1 WDAGPELAEAL
12 DAPVLTTFKA
22 KGLVS
27 DRHPLGAGVLGRSG
41 TPVASWL
48 MNESDLLLVF
58 GASSS
63 NHTGIAPYKPI
74 VQIDFDPMALGRFHP
89 VTVPVLGHAGVTAE
103 LLRHRVE
110 DRAEREDQRGDVAE
124 RWAIWRAEK
133 MRRLADDHGEGV
145 SS

>member
-1 WDAGPELAEAL
+1 MADAL

-27 DRHPLGAGVLGRSG
+27 DHHPLGAGVLGRSG

-58 GASSS
+58 GASFS
-63 NHTGIAPYKPI
+63 NHTGIADYKPI
-74 VQIDFDPMALGRFHP
+74 VQVDYDPMALGRFHP
-89 VTVPVLGHAGVTAE
+89 VTVPVLGHVGVTARA
-103 LLRHRVE
+103 LLDGLTSAG
-110 DRAEREDQRGDVAE
+110 DRTDQRSDVAE

-133 MRRLADDHGEGV
+133 TAACR
-145 SS
+145 